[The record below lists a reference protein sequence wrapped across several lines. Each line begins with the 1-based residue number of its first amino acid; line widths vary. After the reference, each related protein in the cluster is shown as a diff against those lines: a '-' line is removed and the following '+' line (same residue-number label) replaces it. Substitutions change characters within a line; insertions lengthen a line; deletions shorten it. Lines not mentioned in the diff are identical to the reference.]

1 MTSSDSSSSTGERQA
16 YMNGLW
22 QAAMAAIQV
31 GNEIY
36 ARAVLDSYDAKLSAG
51 WPRATN
57 IEES

>member
-1 MTSSDSSSSTGERQA
+1 MSTIEQQE

-31 GNEIY
+31 GNELY

-57 IEES
+57 IEKP